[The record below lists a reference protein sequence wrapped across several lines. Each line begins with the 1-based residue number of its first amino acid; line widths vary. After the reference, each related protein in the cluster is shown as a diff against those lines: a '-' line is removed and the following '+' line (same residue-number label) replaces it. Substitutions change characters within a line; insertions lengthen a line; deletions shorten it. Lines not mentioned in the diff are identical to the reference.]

1 MAHHHLYRVEELA
14 RYFASGGCR
23 VVVHVDLQA
32 PSHDFEALKSAL
44 SDTGTIFAAR
54 QRCEWGTFALHNA
67 AMEASRLLI
76 DTFEDIDHVCL
87 ISGSCLPIQSL
98 DKLKSCLAANPDTD
112 FVESRLIGVDDWVHE
127 GLSEE
132 RFTLYF
138 PFGWRSNRWLFDRAV
153 DIQRL
158 LRVNRTVPAH
168 LQIAVGSQWWTLS
181 RGTLRRILDDPKK
194 RETDAYFR
202 KCWIVDES
210 YVQTMVRTHSRT
222 LVNRSLCLT
231 EFDPQGIPF
240 TFYDDHAHLLQRD
253 EEHFFARKIWHGATG
268 LYNKY
273 LRGVEP
279 MAAARRPRG
288 GSLKVLVN
296 EGRENRCLG
305 RPGLLMQSR
314 FPVQAFERQHRTA
327 RPYLVLD
334 GFDFVYQ
341 GITQWQKSLG
351 LPLVHDRLFA
361 KDAVKFA
368 DDAKVMPGG
377 IVANPRIRDWNTEQF
392 LTNLIWNARDR
403 QQSFQFHVSDS
414 TRIASFLLKDPNAN
428 ILFIKGAWAV
438 GMTPNPGET
447 SAQFRRRTMRLKL
460 LEKKHI
466 EEIEGAETRANV
478 QSWTLGEVMADP
490 ALPLNALAAMIEGGK
505 LTDVESLPTM
515 RHEHG
520 LGELALNMPVEGV
533 QISNQQASH
542 TNVSQFKRPETA

>member
-14 RYFASGGCR
+14 RHFASGGCR
-23 VVVHVDLQA
+23 VVVHVDVQT
-32 PSHDFEALKSAL
+32 PSRDFDALKTAL

-54 QRCEWGTFALHNA
+54 QRCEWGTFALHNT
-67 AMEASRLLI
+67 AMETSRLLI
-76 DTFEDIDHVCL
+76 DTFEDVDHVCL

-98 DKLKSCLAANPDTD
+98 DKLKSYLAANPDTD
-112 FVESRLIGVDDWVHE
+112 FAESRLIGVDEWVHE

-231 EFDPQGIPF
+231 EFDPQGKPF

-351 LPLVHDRLFA
+351 LPLAHDRLFA

-368 DDAKVMPGG
+368 DDASVMPGG

-392 LTNLIWNARDR
+392 LTNLVWNARDR

-414 TRIASFLLKDPNAN
+414 TRMASFLLKDPNAN

-505 LTDVESLPTM
+505 LTDVEALPTM

-520 LGELALNMPVEGV
+520 LGELALNMPVEGM
-533 QISNQQASH
+533 QISNQQAAH
-542 TNVSQFKRPETA
+542 TNVSQFKRPESA

>member
-1 MAHHHLYRVEELA
+1 
-14 RYFASGGCR
+14 
-23 VVVHVDLQA
+23 
-32 PSHDFEALKSAL
+32 
-44 SDTGTIFAAR
+44 
-54 QRCEWGTFALHNA
+54 
-67 AMEASRLLI
+67 
-76 DTFEDIDHVCL
+76 
-87 ISGSCLPIQSL
+87 
-98 DKLKSCLAANPDTD
+98 
-112 FVESRLIGVDDWVHE
+112 
-127 GLSEE
+127 
-132 RFTLYF
+132 
-138 PFGWRSNRWLFDRAV
+138 
-153 DIQRL
+153 
-158 LRVNRTVPAH
+158 
-168 LQIAVGSQWWTLS
+168 
-181 RGTLRRILDDPKK
+181 
-194 RETDAYFR
+194 
-202 KCWIVDES
+202 
-210 YVQTMVRTHSRT
+210 MVRTHSRN

-231 EFDPQGIPF
+231 EFDPQGKPF

-341 GITQWQKSLG
+341 GIRQWQKSLG
-351 LPLVHDRLFA
+351 LPLAHDRLFA

-368 DDAKVMPGG
+368 DDASVMPGG

-414 TRIASFLLKDPNAN
+414 TRMASFLLKDPNAN

-505 LTDVESLPTM
+505 LTDVKALPTM

-520 LGELALNMPVEGV
+520 LSELALNM
-533 QISNQQASH
+533 QISNQQVER
-542 TNVSQFKRPETA
+542 TNVRQFKRPETA